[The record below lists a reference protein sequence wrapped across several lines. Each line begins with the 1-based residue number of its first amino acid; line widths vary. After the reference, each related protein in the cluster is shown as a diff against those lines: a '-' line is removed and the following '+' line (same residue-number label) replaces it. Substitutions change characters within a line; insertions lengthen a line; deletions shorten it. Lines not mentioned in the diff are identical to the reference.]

1 LTRWTLVVIIGAVAG
16 CVTSPPAPRPSAMLL
31 AQADRMVTQGQYAG
45 ALDAY
50 GQILAKYPD
59 ADEAGHARSSRD
71 ALVSLLAAR
80 AQVVRLTADMKAQE
94 AELVRTREQVA
105 ARDGEL
111 LRARQ
116 EIARLTAEADRLRAD
131 LESLKKIDI
140 DLERRRK

>member
-1 LTRWTLVVIIGAVAG
+1 MTRWVLVVIIGAVAG
-16 CVTSPPAPRPSAMLL
+16 CVVSSPAPRPSATLL
-31 AQADRMVTQGQYAG
+31 AQADRLMTQGRYAG
-45 ALDAY
+45 ALEAY
-50 GQILAKYPD
+50 GEILAKYPD
-59 ADEAGHARSSRD
+59 AEEAVRARSSRETL
-71 ALVSLLAAR
+71 AGLLAAR
-80 AQVVRLTADMKAQE
+80 AQVARLTADMKAQE

-111 LRARQ
+111 QRARQ